1 VSCSALHQWLRA
13 HYPPSLQTPLC
24 LKIANDGVAGKH
36 LNWSARAELAL
47 NGPGGRAG
55 QCPPLRVNQTQRGHD
70 MQRLHSATETPQPSS
85 HFVGRGVV
93 CKLRPAQGR
102 SLVRYYGADAIVGTT
117 RDNHAQPESRVP
129 QSASVVAKPC
139 SPANK
144 RRRNQ
149 PRDYENCKLLCACA
163 GQSECHCKQH
173 TREHVS
179 RCPSKC

>member
-1 VSCSALHQWLRA
+1 MPDACSLNRFHSLSRNGDTASRRIFFVALFAIATSPCCSFKRHTYRLIVLRA
-13 HYPPSLQTPLC
+13 
-24 LKIANDGVAGKH
+24 
-36 LNWSARAELAL
+36 
-47 NGPGGRAG
+47 
-55 QCPPLRVNQTQRGHD
+55 
-70 MQRLHSATETPQPSS
+70 
-85 HFVGRGVV
+85 
-93 CKLRPAQGR
+93 
-102 SLVRYYGADAIVGTT
+102 